1 MRSKRRNHDDDI
13 ELNFIPLIDVLL
25 VVIIFLMVTTTFA
38 KLSEVKINL
47 PIAEKNQVNEETAPI
62 RVEITEDG
70 HYFINNEPLVS
81 TEIESIANV
90 LRELAQDK
98 QDKQDTQVII
108 SADANAR
115 HQSIIN
121 LMEAARK
128 AMLSKIAFAT
138 KSNNE

>member
-70 HYFINNEPLVS
+70 HYFINDEPLVS

-90 LRELAQDK
+90 LKELA

-128 AMLSKIAFAT
+128 AMLSKVAFAT

>member
-47 PIAEKNQVNEETAPI
+47 PIAEENQVNEETAPI

-98 QDKQDTQVII
+98 QDTQVII

-128 AMLSKIAFAT
+128 AMLSKVAFAT

>member
-1 MRSKRRNHDDDI
+1 MRLKRRNHDDDI

-98 QDKQDTQVII
+98 QDTQVII

>member
-90 LRELAQDK
+90 LKELA

-128 AMLSKIAFAT
+128 AMLSKVAFAT

>member
-1 MRSKRRNHDDDI
+1 VLRNHDDDI

-98 QDKQDTQVII
+98 QDTQVII

>member
-1 MRSKRRNHDDDI
+1 MRLRRRNHDDDI

-25 VVIIFLMVTTTFA
+25 VVIIFLMITTTFA
-38 KLSEVKINL
+38 KLSEIKINL
-47 PIAEKNQVNEETAPI
+47 PVAEKNQVNEETVPI
-62 RVEITEDG
+62 RVTITEDG
-70 HYFINNEPLVS
+70 RYFINDEPLVS

-90 LRELAQDK
+90 LKELA

-128 AMLSKIAFAT
+128 AMLSKVAFAT

>member
-90 LRELAQDK
+90 LKELAQDK
-98 QDKQDTQVII
+98 QDTQVVI

-128 AMLSKIAFAT
+128 AMLSKVAFAT

>member
-70 HYFINNEPLVS
+70 HYFINDEPLVS

-90 LRELAQDK
+90 LKELA

>member
-98 QDKQDTQVII
+98 QDTQVVI

-128 AMLSKIAFAT
+128 AMLSKVAFAT

>member
-1 MRSKRRNHDDDI
+1 MRLKRRNHDDDI

-70 HYFINNEPLVS
+70 HYFINDEPLVS

-90 LRELAQDK
+90 LKELA

-128 AMLSKIAFAT
+128 AMLSKVAFAT

>member
-1 MRSKRRNHDDDI
+1 
-13 ELNFIPLIDVLL
+13 
-25 VVIIFLMVTTTFA
+25 MVTTTFA

-98 QDKQDTQVII
+98 QDTQVII

>member
-1 MRSKRRNHDDDI
+1 MRLKRRNHDDDI

-25 VVIIFLMVTTTFA
+25 VVIIFLMITTTFA
-38 KLSEVKINL
+38 KLSEIKINL
-47 PIAEKNQVNEETAPI
+47 PVAEKNQVNEETVPI
-62 RVEITEDG
+62 RVTITEDG
-70 HYFINNEPLVS
+70 RYFINDEPLVS

-90 LRELAQDK
+90 LKELA

-128 AMLSKIAFAT
+128 AMLSKVAFAT

>member
-1 MRSKRRNHDDDI
+1 LK
-13 ELNFIPLIDVLL
+13 
-25 VVIIFLMVTTTFA
+25 
-38 KLSEVKINL
+38 
-47 PIAEKNQVNEETAPI
+47 
-62 RVEITEDG
+62 
-70 HYFINNEPLVS
+70 
-81 TEIESIANV
+81 
-90 LRELAQDK
+90 ELA

-128 AMLSKIAFAT
+128 AMLSKVAFAT

>member
-1 MRSKRRNHDDDI
+1 MRLRRRNHDDDI

-25 VVIIFLMVTTTFA
+25 VVIIFLMITTTFA
-38 KLSEVKINL
+38 KLSEIKINL
-47 PIAEKNQVNEETAPI
+47 PVAEKNQVNEETVPI
-62 RVEITEDG
+62 RVTITEDG
-70 HYFINNEPLVS
+70 RYFINDEPLVS

-90 LRELAQDK
+90 LKELAQDK
-98 QDKQDTQVII
+98 QDTHVII

-128 AMLSKIAFAT
+128 AMLSKVAFVT

>member
-98 QDKQDTQVII
+98 QDTQVII

-128 AMLSKIAFAT
+128 AMLSKVAFAT